1 MLKMEIVPTNQECT
15 IVIAKF
21 GIAKKSD
28 SAKYIEKVVSEVLEC
43 TFSNDASLTW
53 DGSYIGDP
61 KDKYE
66 YLCRIYIARS
76 MDLKELGTI
85 AKVMVHIHTY
95 LEASYENHN
104 RLMNAA
110 KDARNMHLMP
120 NKEENE
126 AED

>member
-1 MLKMEIVPTNQECT
+1 MEIVPTNQECT

-28 SAKYIEKVVSEVLEC
+28 SVKYIEKVVSEVLEC
-43 TFSNDASLTW
+43 AFSEDPSLTW
-53 DGSYIGDP
+53 DGVHIGDP

-76 MDLKELGTI
+76 MDLRELATI
-85 AKVMVHIHTY
+85 AKVMSHVNAY

-110 KDARNMHLMP
+110 KDAQKMHVAKTP
-120 NKEENE
+120 EENE